1 VIRTL
6 VFCLVCILMTTSSSK
21 VQASTETLIWRSPI
35 PAKPPYQGEVRLIR
49 RDAALVMQ
57 TILNSKVLRHVVAA
71 IQKKEFS
78 AWPEDREG
86 WIDSRRYSDE
96 LYRAYESIQARV
108 KRRKNSDRYLNL
120 LIEFVL
126 QERHSFVALYEPTL
140 SKSGNQFS
148 VKEKEI
154 LKKMNTSRTY
164 IYKSLQEI
172 AQDSFQ
178 LEEQE
183 VLRLLQPI
191 PGGL

>member
-6 VFCLVCILMTTSSSK
+6 VFCLACFFMAMSSSN
-21 VQASTETLIWRSPI
+21 VQASSETLVWRAPI
-35 PAKPPYQGEVRLIR
+35 PANPPYQGEVRLIR
-49 RDAALVMQ
+49 RNSALVMQ
-57 TILNSKVLRHVVAA
+57 TILNSKVLKHVVAA

-78 AWPEDREG
+78 DWPEDREG

-96 LYRAYESIQARV
+96 LYRAYESIQARA
-108 KRRKNSDRYLNL
+108 KRRKSSNRYLNL

-148 VKEKEI
+148 VKEKEV

-164 IYKSLQEI
+164 IYNNLQEI
-172 AQDSFQ
+172 ARDSFQ

-183 VLRLLQPI
+183 VLKLLQPI
-191 PGGL
+191 PGDL

>member
-1 VIRTL
+1 MIRIL
-6 VFCLVCILMTTSSSK
+6 IFCLACFLMATSSSN
-21 VQASTETLIWRSPI
+21 VQASTETLIWRAPI
-35 PAKPPYQGEVRLIR
+35 PAEPPYQGEVRLLR
-49 RDAALVMQ
+49 RDSALVMQ

-78 AWPEDREG
+78 DWPEDRDG

-96 LYRAYESIQARV
+96 LYRAYESIQARA
-108 KRRKNSDRYLNL
+108 KRRKSSDRYLNL

-140 SKSGNQFS
+140 SKSGDQFS
-148 VKEKEI
+148 VQEKEV

-164 IYKSLQEI
+164 IYKNLQEI
-172 AQDSFQ
+172 ARDSFQ

-183 VLRLLQPI
+183 VLKLLQPI
-191 PGGL
+191 PGGF